1 MGTLGGCFADVGA
14 CLLVVFVHGEVLLR
28 LVMLGFFPWG
38 WWGRVVM
45 YFDVPLDYGYAV
57 GWGHFGELVI
67 GTRISIL

>member
-1 MGTLGGCFADVGA
+1 
-14 CLLVVFVHGEVLLR
+14 
-28 LVMLGFFPWG
+28 MLGFFLWG